1 MMKRV
6 AGFTLIEVLIALAVL
21 AIAMAAVIKV
31 SASNTSNT
39 AYLKEKSIAHWIA
52 VNKANE
58 LRLTENWP
66 SVGTK
71 KGSVVMAKQEWRW
84 QLKVSNTP
92 DKNIRRMD
100 IEVQHERELG
110 GKALIT
116 AFMGRPLKCKAL
128 P

>member
-1 MMKRV
+1 MKRV
-6 AGFTLIEVLIALAVL
+6 IGFTLLEVLVALAVL

-31 SASNTSNT
+31 SVSNTSNT
-39 AYLKEKSIAHWIA
+39 AYLKEKTFAHWIA

-58 LRLTENWP
+58 LRLAEGWP
-66 SVGTK
+66 SVGNK
-71 KGSVVMAKQEWRW
+71 KGSIVMATQEWRW

-110 GKALIT
+110 GRAPVT
-116 AFMGRPLKCKAL
+116 AFMGRPLQ
-128 P
+128 

>member
-1 MMKRV
+1 MKRV
-6 AGFTLIEVLIALAVL
+6 TGFTLLEVLVALAVL

-31 SASNTSNT
+31 SVSNTSNA
-39 AYLKEKSIAHWIA
+39 AYLKEKTIAHWIA

-58 LRLTENWP
+58 LRLSETWP
-66 SVGTK
+66 SVGNK
-71 KGSVVMAKQEWRW
+71 KGSIVMATQEWRW

-110 GKALIT
+110 GRASVT
-116 AFMGRPLKCKAL
+116 AFMGRPLQ
-128 P
+128 

>member
-1 MMKRV
+1 MKQV
-6 AGFTLIEVLIALAVL
+6 AGFTLLEVLVALAVL

-31 SASNTSNT
+31 SVSNTSNT
-39 AYLKEKSIAHWIA
+39 AYLKEKSIPHWIA

-58 LRLTENWP
+58 LRLEENWP

-110 GKALIT
+110 GKASIT
-116 AFMGRPLKCKAL
+116 AFMGRPLK
-128 P
+128 

>member
-1 MMKRV
+1 MKQV
-6 AGFTLIEVLIALAVL
+6 AGFTLLEVLVALAVL

-58 LRLTENWP
+58 LRLGENWP

-110 GKALIT
+110 GKASIT
-116 AFMGRPLKCKAL
+116 AFMGRPLK
-128 P
+128 

>member
-1 MMKRV
+1 MKRV

-58 LRLTENWP
+58 LRLAENWP

-110 GKALIT
+110 GKASIT
-116 AFMGRPLKCKAL
+116 AFMGRPLK
-128 P
+128 